1 MVSSKS
7 LTLTVALLATSFST
21 TSAFPE
27 YLPTAQ
33 VAGRQDDATASSSGL
48 SDVYPEKPPGP
59 LVSNGTKLVNDAAHP
74 WNAPT
79 RRGHERPMSSAQY
92 AGIARR
98 ESLSHFEMHSMLIST
113 QYLPRNGVATPVQ
126 LINAVQEGFNME
138 NKAAIFVTYA
148 AMLADGNLLTNT
160 ISIGGKTKK
169 TGPSPPA
176 PALAGGLSQAGLG
189 VEGDAS
195 LIRGDA
201 AFGDN
206 HSFNAT
212 LFEEF
217 KDFSNRLG
225 GGYYNLTVAAEY
237 RWHSIQRSIA
247 TNPNFTFVAPRCV
260 TAYSESALII
270 DALVD
275 GRSTERRLDMDAALG
290 CPRNFYRAPQPV
302 GGNELAAQIFMAH
315 PTVPG
320 RNTAGVNSY
329 TPDPTSA
336 SIADFCGV
344 YSNFVNRTVRELYPN
359 PTGLLERNLIL
370 NLEYIYL
377 GTPSAAGCEQLF
389 PYGQL

>member
-27 YLPTAQ
+27 YLQAAQ
-33 VAGRQDDATASSSGL
+33 VTGRQDDAT
-48 SDVYPEKPPGP
+48 DVYPDPPPGP
-59 LVSNGTKLVNDAAHP
+59 LVSDGTKLVNDAAHP
-74 WNAPT
+74 WQPL
-79 RRGHERPMSSAQY
+79 RDGDIRGPCPALNTL
-92 AGIARR
+92 A
-98 ESLSHFEMHSMLIST
+98 SHG
-113 QYLPRNGVATPVQ
+113 YLPRNGVVTPVQ

-148 AMLADGNLLTNT
+148 GMLADGNLLTNL
-160 ISIGGKTKK
+160 ISIGGKTEE

-206 HSFNAT
+206 HSFNET

-217 KDFSNRLG
+217 KDFSNRFG

-275 GRSTERRLDMDAALG
+275 GRSTERKLDMDAALG
-290 CPRNFYRAPQPV
+290 YFRDYKMPTDFYRAPQPV

-320 RNTAGVNSY
+320 KNTAGVNSY

-336 SIADFCGV
+336 TIADFCGV
-344 YSNFVNRTVRELYPN
+344 YSNFVNRTVQGLYPN
-359 PTGLLERNLIL
+359 PTGILKRNLIL